1 MVSAVIRTQAL
12 GREFSMGSQVVHAL
26 KDLTVDIAH
35 GEFVAIMGPSGSG
48 KSTCMHVL
56 GCLDTPTSGEYQ
68 LDGEDVS
75 RMTRDDLARIRR
87 NKVGFVFQAFN
98 LMAGATAQANVELPL
113 LYSGAPRAERA
124 EKAARALDAVGLADR
139 RHHLPTQ
146 LSGGQMQRVAIARA
160 IVNDPGIVLADEP
173 TGALDSATGREIM
186 TLLDELNDRG
196 MTVILVTH
204 EHEVARYARR
214 LLTFR
219 DGHLIGDQ
227 AQDGMVEAGVMN
239 TPEPRSS
246 PA

>member
-1 MVSAVIRTQAL
+1 
-12 GREFSMGSQVVHAL
+12 MGSQVVHAL

-227 AQDGMVEAGVMN
+227 AQDGMVEAGVIN

>member
-1 MVSAVIRTQAL
+1 
-12 GREFSMGSQVVHAL
+12 MGSQVVHAL

-124 EKAARALDAVGLADR
+124 EKAAPALDAVGLADR

-239 TPEPRSS
+239 TPELRSS

>member
-1 MVSAVIRTQAL
+1 MESAVIRTRGL
-12 GREFSMGSQVVHAL
+12 GRDFSVGSQVVHAL
-26 KDLTVDIAH
+26 RDLTVDIAH

-75 RMTRDDLARIRR
+75 RLGRDDLARIRR

-98 LMAGATAQANVELPL
+98 LMAGATAQDNVELPL
-113 LYSGAPRAERA
+113 LYSGEPRVERA

-160 IVNDPGIVLADEP
+160 IVN
-173 TGALDSATGREIM
+173 
-186 TLLDELNDRG
+186 
-196 MTVILVTH
+196 
-204 EHEVARYARR
+204 
-214 LLTFR
+214 
-219 DGHLIGDQ
+219 
-227 AQDGMVEAGVMN
+227 
-239 TPEPRSS
+239 
-246 PA
+246 

>member
-1 MVSAVIRTQAL
+1 MESAVIRTRGL
-12 GREFSMGSQVVHAL
+12 GRDFSVGSQVVHAL
-26 KDLTVDIAH
+26 RDLTVDIAH

-75 RMTRDDLARIRR
+75 RLGRDDLARIRR

-113 LYSGAPRAERA
+113 LYSGEPRVERA

-160 IVNDPGIVLADEP
+160 IVHDPGIVLADEP

-186 TLLDELNDRG
+186 ALLDDLNGRG

-204 EHEVARYARR
+204 ERDVARYARR
-214 LLTFR
+214 ILTFR
-219 DGHLIGDQ
+219 DGRLITDE
-227 AQDGMVEAGVMN
+227 AQDRACDAVAGDSPESEA
-239 TPEPRSS
+239 S
-246 PA
+246 PG

>member
-1 MVSAVIRTQAL
+1 
-12 GREFSMGSQVVHAL
+12 MGSQVVHAL
-26 KDLTVDIAH
+26 KELTVDITH

-75 RMTRDDLARIRR
+75 RLGRDDLARIRR
-87 NKVGFVFQAFN
+87 HKVGFVFQAFN

-113 LYSGAPRAERA
+113 LYSGEPRVERA

-146 LSGGQMQRVAIARA
+146 LSGGEMQRVAIARA

-173 TGALDSATGREIM
+173 TGALDSVTGGEIM
-186 TLLDELNDRG
+186 ALLDDLNGRG

-204 EHEVARYARR
+204 ERDVARYARR
-214 LLTFR
+214 VLTFR
-219 DGHLIGDQ
+219 DGRLITDEAQGRAGD
-227 AQDGMVEAGVMN
+227 AVTVNA
-239 TPEPRSS
+239 PESGPSLE
-246 PA
+246 

>member
-1 MVSAVIRTQAL
+1 MVSAVIRTRAL

-68 LDGEDVS
+68 LDGEDVR
-75 RMTRDDLARIRR
+75 RMARDDLARVRR
-87 NKVGFVFQAFN
+87 SKVGFVFQAFN

-113 LYSGAPRAERA
+113 LYSGAPRVERA

-186 TLLDELNDRG
+186 ALLDELNGRG

-204 EHEVARYARR
+204 ERDVARYARR

-219 DGHLIGDQ
+219 DGRLIGDQ
-227 AQDGMVEAGVMN
+227 AQDGAGEVGTVN
-239 TPEPRSS
+239 PPESGPSLV
-246 PA
+246 

>member
-1 MVSAVIRTQAL
+1 
-12 GREFSMGSQVVHAL
+12 MGSQVVHAL

-75 RMTRDDLARIRR
+75 RMPRDDLARIRR

-160 IVNDPGIVLADEP
+160 IVNAPGIVLADEP

-239 TPEPRSS
+239 TPELRSS

>member
-173 TGALDSATGREIM
+173 TGALDSTTGREIM

-196 MTVILVTH
+196 ITVILVTH

>member
-1 MVSAVIRTQAL
+1 M
-12 GREFSMGSQVVHAL
+12 
-26 KDLTVDIAH
+26 
-35 GEFVAIMGPSGSG
+35 
-48 KSTCMHVL
+48 
-56 GCLDTPTSGEYQ
+56 
-68 LDGEDVS
+68 
-75 RMTRDDLARIRR
+75 
-87 NKVGFVFQAFN
+87 
-98 LMAGATAQANVELPL
+98 
-113 LYSGAPRAERA
+113 
-124 EKAARALDAVGLADR
+124 
-139 RHHLPTQ
+139 
-146 LSGGQMQRVAIARA
+146 
-160 IVNDPGIVLADEP
+160 LADEP

-239 TPEPRSS
+239 TPELRSS